1 MNRLRVAVITA
12 ALVLGSAVALLAGGA
27 LALFTAGTHPADA
40 QTPPEDFVPGEVLVK
55 FEPGATG
62 QEIAEAHRRN
72 GGQVE
77 EVIPDIGVRVV
88 DVPVGREQS
97 SAAAYERNP
106 NVSYAELNTI
116 FRVAEHGT
124 NDPRVGEQWQ
134 YNNTGQTGGKVD
146 ADIDAFEAWHVTRGS
161 NTVAIAI
168 VDTGIDQSHED
179 LNSKIVKSRN
189 FTTSRTVDDKNGHG
203 THVAGSAA
211 AITDSDAVTGDEI
224 GVAGTCP
231 DCVLYNAKVVGNDG
245 SGTLSWLAKGIAW
258 SVDPNNDGNTDDGAE
273 VINMS
278 LGSSS
283 GSRTLKAAVKN
294 AWEKGVVL
302 VAAAGNKGG
311 RKPFYPAYYDDY
323 VIAVASTDR
332 NDVKAPSSN
341 YGDWVDVAAPG
352 VSILSTAPDHS
363 SAIWGKRAKVYGTLS
378 GTSMATPHVAGVAG
392 LVWSSTLCGTGD
404 NTCVRNRIEGTADPI
419 DGTGT
424 KWVHGRVNAYDAVY
438 DTITPTPSG

>member
-12 ALVLGSAVALLAGGA
+12 ALVLGSAV
-27 LALFTAGTHPADA
+27 ALFTAGTHPADA

-77 EVIPDIGVRVV
+77 EVIPGIGVRVV
-88 DVPVGREQS
+88 EVPLGREQS

-134 YNNTGQTGGKVD
+134 YNNTELDSTGQPKD

-161 NTVAIAI
+161 KTVAIAI
-168 VDTGIDQSHED
+168 LDTGIDGSHED
-179 LNSKIVKSRN
+179 LQGKIVKSRN
-189 FTTSRTVDDKNGHG
+189 FTSRRKTKVGDGNGHG

-211 AITDSDAVTGDEI
+211 ANTDNLT

-231 DCVLYNAKVVGNDG
+231 DCVLYNGKVVGSDG

-258 SVDPNNDGNTDDGAE
+258 SVDPNNDGNTDDGAK

-311 RKPFYPAYYDDY
+311 EKPFYPAYYDDY

-363 SAIWGKRAKVYGTLS
+363 SAIWGKGAKVYGTLS

-392 LVWSSTLCGTGD
+392 LVWSSTLCGAGD

-438 DTITPTPSG
+438 DTVTPTPSG